1 MEFLAMMPKDIFGF
15 LLAFSMAI
23 LSVYF
28 WYTELQPFRLH
39 INKFA
44 IPSETTNIVLNIF
57 KYLKY
62 LTNILL
68 GALLITP
75 FLLDMVMTIFVVHT
89 FKMGSSVMGF
99 ALGLGLS
106 NIISFFLNSFIK
118 NLPRERN

>member
-15 LLAFSMAI
+15 ILAFAMAI

-28 WYTELQPFRLH
+28 WYTELEPFRIH
-39 INKFA
+39 INKYA
-44 IPSETTNIVLNIF
+44 IPSETDNILLNIF
-57 KYLKY
+57 KYFKY
-62 LTNILL
+62 LINIFL
-68 GALLITP
+68 GVILITP
-75 FLLDMVMTIFVVHT
+75 FLLDMLMTIFVVST